1 MKKRAIFIVVLLLA
15 IIGYS
20 AYRFIFSRAPEI
32 AGLKVNSTPAAD
44 IFLDDK
50 LIGKTPYEDK
60 YKIGEYISKLIPQGS
75 DSSSFAWQGKI
86 TLNPNVLTYV
96 NRDLGQ
102 SELTSSGEILTLER
116 ISQNEAQLNVFTT
129 PDAATILLDGIERG
143 VSPLF
148 LADLSPGEHDVA
160 AVSAGFIGRTVRV
173 QLTSGYKLVI
183 NFQLALAKQEG
194 IGSGEITPTPGTT
207 IELPQGKPYVII
219 KETETGFLRVRSGP
233 SKSATETAQIKP
245 GDKYPLL
252 EEQEGWYKISYDGK
266 EGWIASRYAERGNN

>member
-1 MKKRAIFIVVLLLA
+1 MKKRALLIVVLLVA

-20 AYRFIFSRAPEI
+20 AYRFILSKNPEI
-32 AGLKVNSTPAAD
+32 SGLKINSNPSAE
-44 IFLDDK
+44 IYLNDK

-60 YKIGEYISKLIPQGS
+60 YKIGEYVLKLIPQGLEVS
-75 DSSSFAWQGKI
+75 AFAWQGKI

-102 SELTSSGEILTLER
+102 SELTSSGETLTLEK

-143 VSPLF
+143 VSPIF

-173 QLTSGYKLVI
+173 QLTSGYKLMI
-183 NFQLALAKQEG
+183 NFQLALNKQEG
-194 IGSGEITPTPGTT
+194 GAASEVTPTPGTT
-207 IELPQGKPYVII
+207 AELPGGKPYVVI

-266 EGWIASRYAERGNN
+266 EGWIASRYAEKGE